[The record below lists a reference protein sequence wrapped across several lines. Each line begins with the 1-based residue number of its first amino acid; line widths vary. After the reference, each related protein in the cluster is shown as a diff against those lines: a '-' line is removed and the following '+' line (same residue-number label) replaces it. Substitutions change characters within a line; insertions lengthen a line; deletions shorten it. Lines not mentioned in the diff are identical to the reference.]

1 MAVSFAIALLLAGTL
16 LWLGWRLAAQDRQVA
31 EQRMHEQRENAA
43 DLAVAALQR
52 ALSQVEE
59 RLATLAATQGPAA
72 AERALAL
79 ADGLG
84 DDSVVLLVRDGAPIE
99 YPAGRLAFSPV
110 APAPPEPA
118 AVFIEADALEFQ
130 QRDLRHA
137 LMVLQGLADDPDVST
152 RAAAL
157 MRIARIQ
164 RKQERRDEA
173 LASYLELGRLGDVR
187 VGDRPAALVAR
198 QARLGLFEQAGRT
211 KDAEAEARGLR
222 SALDAA
228 TYRLDRG
235 AYEYFMQ
242 EAERHVRGPRNTRA
256 EALSAAAERVAG
268 LARDTDTGS
277 RRTIVHEHGLA
288 LLAVWRHDAAVVLGR
303 GWLETQWPAAL
314 MASLAEQ
321 GLALRLTDPE
331 GRVVSGDASADTGS
345 ESVRLA
351 ATTALP
357 WNVHARTVR
366 PEVVLGPS
374 ETRQRLLLAALAII
388 GVLILGGGFVVARA
402 VAREIEVSRL
412 QSDFVSAVSHEFRTP
427 LTSLCLLSEQL
438 DSGSVHTEEA
448 RREYYGTLARESQRL
463 RRLVEGLL
471 NFGRMEAGAEKYEF
485 EVHDPVELARDVAA
499 EFQREVNLDGYRVE
513 FQAGDRAPLIRGD
526 RAALASALW
535 NLLDNAVK
543 YSPSGRTV
551 WVGVGEDAGR
561 AALRVRDEGLGIPKG
576 EQSQVF
582 AKFFRGE
589 AARAQGIRG
598 TGIGLATVRHIV
610 ERHGGE
616 IRLESDAGAGA
627 TFTILLPGV
636 Q

>member
-1 MAVSFAIALLLAGTL
+1 MAAALAIAALLGGTL

-31 EQRMHEQRENAA
+31 AQRMHEQRQNAA

-52 ALSQVEE
+52 ALSQVEAQ
-59 RLATLAATQGPAA
+59 LATLATTPGPGAT
-72 AERALAL
+72 ERATSLAGSL
-79 ADGLG
+79 D
-84 DDSVVLLVRDGAPIE
+84 DDSVVLLRGEGSLVAH
-99 YPAGRLAFSPV
+99 PAGRLAYFPAH
-110 APAPPEPA
+110 APALEPT
-118 AVFIEADALEFQ
+118 AVFADAERLEFIQ
-130 QRDLRHA
+130 HNPTQA
-137 LMVLQGLADDPDVST
+137 LVVLQRLRAHPDPAVQ
-152 RAAAL
+152 AGAL
-157 MRIARIQ
+157 LRIARIL
-164 RKQERRDEA
+164 RRDGRHSEA
-173 LASYLELGRLGDVR
+173 MAAYLELGRLGDVR
-187 VGDRPAALVAR
+187 VGGRPSALVAH
-198 QARLGLFEQAGRT
+198 QARMSLLGAAGRLA
-211 KDAEAEARGLR
+211 DAEAEARALR
-222 SALDAA
+222 DALDAG

-235 AYEYFMQ
+235 AYEYYLQ
-242 EAERHVRGPRNTRA
+242 ESERLVRRPRNPRA
-256 EALSAAAERVAG
+256 EALAAAAERLSTLTPDGGGAPQRAI
-268 LARDTDTGS
+268 AREQ
-277 RRTIVHEHGLA
+277 EHVF
-288 LLAVWRHDAAVVLGR
+288 LLVQRERATAVIGASWP
-303 GWLETQWPAAL
+303 ESQWPAAFRT
-314 MASLAEQ
+314 ALAEQ
-321 GLALRLTDPE
+321 GLAIRLTDPE
-331 GRVVSGDASADTGS
+331 GRVVSGGATADPGS
-345 ESVRLA
+345 ETVRLA
-351 ATTALP
+351 ATTSLP
-357 WNVHARTVR
+357 WNVHVRTVR
-366 PEVVLGPS
+366 PELALGPAQ
-374 ETRQRLLLAALAII
+374 TRQRLLLAALAII
-388 GVLILGGGFVVARA
+388 GILILGGGLVVARA

-471 NFGRMEAGAEKYEF
+471 NFGRMEAGAETYTF
-485 EVHDPVELARDVAA
+485 DVHDPVELARDVAA
-499 EFQREVNLDGYRVE
+499 EFRREVEAQGYRVE
-513 FQAGDRAPLIRGD
+513 FMADDRVPLIRGD

-543 YSPSGRTV
+543 YSSSGRTV
-551 WVGVGEDAGR
+551 WVEVGEDTGR

-589 AARAQGIRG
+589 SARAQGIRG